1 MLLLFKALFLYVFFK
16 ISVFNLLTL
25 EPIQNGEY
33 DFLVC
38 NGYCPGV
45 NYQPARSLFAGSKA
59 FNATILPKTGHGL
72 NFHNNALDGYKAIT
86 EWLSE
91 HGL

>member
-1 MLLLFKALFLYVFFK
+1 MYVFFQ
-16 ISVFNLLTL
+16 ILYSNLLTS
-25 EPIQNGEY
+25 EQIQNGEY

-45 NYQPARSLFAGSKA
+45 NDEPAASVFAGAKP

-72 NFHNNALDGYKAIT
+72 NYHSNALVGYKAIT
-86 EWLSE
+86 DWLSE
-91 HGL
+91 QGL